1 MEGAE
6 RCGKQQSGG
15 TLGGPGCAALRIAA
29 AGSFA
34 NSHVTNAPLRL
45 AELPT
50 LELSPLLPPRLVR
63 FARCSFPAVV
73 AQFEEQAMLPD
84 TDDQTDHRQWTQQH
98 LDAADLRIS
107 SMAPTP
113 PQGEIDADCM
123 DVNVRGPGKVNSF
136 HFCAARQ
143 LI

>member
-1 MEGAE
+1 
-6 RCGKQQSGG
+6 
-15 TLGGPGCAALRIAA
+15 
-29 AGSFA
+29 
-34 NSHVTNAPLRL
+34 
-45 AELPT
+45 
-50 LELSPLLPPRLVR
+50 
-63 FARCSFPAVV
+63 
-73 AQFEEQAMLPD
+73 MLPD

-123 DVNVRGPGKVNSF
+123 DVNVRGPGKGDSF
-136 HFCAARQ
+136 HFCAACQ